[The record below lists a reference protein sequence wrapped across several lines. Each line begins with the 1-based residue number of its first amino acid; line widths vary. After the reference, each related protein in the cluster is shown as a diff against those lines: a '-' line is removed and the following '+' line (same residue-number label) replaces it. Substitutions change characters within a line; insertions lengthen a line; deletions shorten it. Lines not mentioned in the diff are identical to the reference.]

1 VSVTSRR
8 VRRLFLLALLRGL
21 LVVWPILSAILVTM
35 AGLGA
40 VIGSIEGWG
49 LYAGVYFA
57 FVTGLTIG
65 YGDYAPSGPITQLLA
80 IGIGFSGI
88 MLTGLFAAIGVQA
101 LQSVTPLHVAIKQLP
116 RKDDD
121 NDRTAHS

>member
-1 VSVTSRR
+1 VSATSRR
-8 VRRLFLLALLRGL
+8 VRRRFLLALLRGL
-21 LVVWPILSAILVTM
+21 RVVWPILSAILVTM

-40 VIGSIEGWG
+40 AIGSIEGWG
-49 LYAGVYFA
+49 VYAGVYFA

-65 YGDYAPSGPITQLLA
+65 YGDLAPSGPITRLLA

-101 LQSVTPLHVAIKQLP
+101 LQSVTPLHIATRRLP
-116 RKDDD
+116 EKDDD
-121 NDRTAHS
+121 NDRSARS